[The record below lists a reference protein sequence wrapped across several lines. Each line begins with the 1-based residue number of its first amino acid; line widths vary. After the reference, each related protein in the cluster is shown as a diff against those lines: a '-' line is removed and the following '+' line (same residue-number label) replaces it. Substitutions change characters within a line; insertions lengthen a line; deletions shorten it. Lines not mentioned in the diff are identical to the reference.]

1 MAFASSP
8 IHLFVPLRGWLPSSM
23 RSIAAHYLLDQGRLL
38 ERPVVRFDEQGRV
51 LGVEQWQS
59 LDSLPSTEFYAGALC
74 AGFVNA
80 HCHLELSYLRGAI
93 EQGTGFGGF
102 AAAIGRVRGSYDMD
116 ERLRSIAAADAAM
129 WEQGVQAVGDIVNG
143 TTSYP
148 TKSRSQI
155 IYRNFAELFGLK
167 SDVDAIAELL
177 RCPDTIPTP
186 HSIYSLQD
194 NPFRAVATMAGCE
207 QPLSVHF
214 MESDDESALFRGE
227 GSLAAWY
234 ERMGWQCDFLHY
246 GSPATRLVESLDAK
260 QRLLLVHACC
270 VTEQDVELIDNHF
283 EQSVAWVLCPR
294 SNRYISG
301 LQPPL
306 HLLRRKG
313 ALICVGTDS
322 LASNDSLSI
331 IEELKMFSDVPLAE
345 LVAWA
350 TINGARALGLE
361 QEIGSVERGKRSG
374 LVLIEGVE
382 MRDGELCLR
391 PDAKTRRVI

>member
-1 MAFASSP
+1 MS
-8 IHLFVPLRGWLPSSM
+8 
-23 RSIAAHYLLDQGRLL
+23 
-38 ERPVVRFDEQGRV
+38 
-51 LGVEQWQS
+51 
-59 LDSLPSTEFYAGALC
+59 
-74 AGFVNA
+74 
-80 HCHLELSYLRGAI
+80 
-93 EQGTGFGGF
+93 
-102 AAAIGRVRGSYDMD
+102 
-116 ERLRSIAAADAAM
+116 
-129 WEQGVQAVGDIVNG
+129 
-143 TTSYP
+143 
-148 TKSRSQI
+148 
-155 IYRNFAELFGLK
+155 
-167 SDVDAIAELL
+167 
-177 RCPDTIPTP
+177 
-186 HSIYSLQD
+186 
-194 NPFRAVATMAGCE
+194 FRAVATMAGCE

-294 SNRYISG
+294 SNKYISG